1 MRFFRRALIVVVAVV
16 FLALCGV
23 CELFCQ
29 STLKVPRRYPTVPI
43 LSQAGEDPA
52 WRTVMIPARDRAHL
66 EASFVTPA
74 QHTNKCVL
82 MVHGIGYT
90 RDGMKG
96 FVPLFTSHG
105 YRVLLPDDRAHGNS
119 GGDLITYG
127 VLEKYDVID
136 WAHWMRSEG
145 CQTINALGES
155 LGASILIQSAAVDP
169 IFHAIVAEC
178 AFAELRTEGE
188 YDVQQMHQ
196 VPEWL
201 NKPYSEALVECSFL
215 YARVR
220 FGVDLSD
227 VSPLKDIAHTKTP
240 ILLIHGMEDMK
251 TPYWNS
257 EVLAKANPLTSLWLL
272 PDTGHVDASGTH
284 LEEFNRRV
292 LDWFS
297 RG

>member
-1 MRFFRRALIVVVAVV
+1 LIVVLAVG
-16 FLALCGV
+16 FFGLCGV
-23 CELFCQ
+23 CEVFCQ
-29 STLKVPRRYPTVPI
+29 STLKLARRTPTVPI
-43 LSQAGEDPA
+43 LSLPGEDPA
-52 WRTVMIPARDRAHL
+52 WRTVMIPARDHARL
-66 EASFVTPA
+66 EASFVTPT
-74 QHTNKCVL
+74 HHDGKCVL
-82 MVHGIGYT
+82 MVHGIGYS
-90 RDGMKG
+90 RDGMRG
-96 FVPLFTSHG
+96 FIPLFTSHG

-127 VLEKYDVID
+127 LLEKYDVID

-145 CQTINALGES
+145 CQTIDALGES

-169 IFHAIVAEC
+169 IFQAIVAEC
-178 AFAELRTEGE
+178 PFAELRTEGE

-196 VPEWL
+196 LPEWL
-201 NKPYSEALVECSFL
+201 NKPLSETMVECAFL

-220 FGVDLSD
+220 FGVDLSG

-257 EVLAKANPLTSLWLL
+257 EVLAKANTLTSLWLV

-297 RG
+297 RS